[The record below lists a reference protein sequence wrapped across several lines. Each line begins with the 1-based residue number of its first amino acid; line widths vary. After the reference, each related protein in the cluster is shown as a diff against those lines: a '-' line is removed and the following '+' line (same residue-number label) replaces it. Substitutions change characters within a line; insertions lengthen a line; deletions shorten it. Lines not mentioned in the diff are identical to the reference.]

1 MELMLHVTS
10 ADSAPLLLPLAR
22 ACGRAGVAW
31 GCFFTNDGVRALA
44 DQAIVAALASAAKA
58 QVCEHSWTHHMGT
71 GTAPVELASQTAN
84 SAMMAEAK
92 RVVSL

>member
-10 ADSAPLLLPLAR
+10 GDAAPLLLPLAR

-31 GCFFTNDGVRALA
+31 GCFFTNDGVRVLA
-44 DQAIVAALASAAKA
+44 DTAVVAALATAEKA
-58 QVCEHSWTHHMGT
+58 MVCEHSWQHHMGAAA
-71 GTAPVELASQTAN
+71 APVALASQTAN
-84 SAMMAEAK
+84 SAMMAEAR